1 MKKILNALFLTL
13 LAVFTFSSCSDVP
26 APYDILGEG
35 DAPGVVG
42 DGTKENPYNIEA
54 AQQKQ
59 DGSIAWVQGYIVGAI
74 ENVYDDKGEFAGNK
88 ASFTAPFNI
97 TSNVLIA
104 ESPDETNESK
114 CLPVKIKNGSDLANA
129 LNLKDHPDN
138 KGGLLLIQGELNKGF
153 GKAALINTTAAV
165 FNNQPIGEEQG
176 GEEPEPPVGNVTFF
190 EETFASDKGSFT
202 IEDKTR
208 PAKVEEIWKWESYTP
223 EAGGTTSTYM
233 KASAFISATEKEASE
248 SWLISPAVDLT
259 KATSASLTFEHAHKF
274 CGDPTKELT
283 VWVKESTASDWTQV
297 TIPTYGTNSDWKF
310 VSSGNINLSSYV
322 GKNIQFAFKYMSTT
336 SDVGTW
342 EVRNVKVT
350 GEGEGGEEPTPPVE
364 GTKIFVETF
373 GTITANTDV
382 EGYKGWDNSDLIFSV
397 NNSKVN
403 LRTSLHKTEANRTES
418 TAKISNIWFP
428 NAGDNVFTI
437 SNINAEGYNKFVLYY
452 EEAANTYNVGSTIDL
467 SVLKIKFNGTEVVAD
482 SKVVTAQV
490 EKDDANIFYEM
501 QVELN
506 VDGTVNSTLEF
517 SALAADNTLG
527 LRLANIRLYAI
538 GEGGGGTE
546 PEPVGSELFIS
557 EYVESFKGNN
567 KYVEIYN
574 PTSEVIDLSGY
585 SLKMN
590 TNGKKEGEEIVWT
603 SIHNKAFTGTIEPGH
618 VVVFANNQA
627 VNYAGTVVKC
637 SAMTFNGD
645 DAIGLFKGETLI
657 DLMGTPG
664 VQDKFG
670 ENVVLRRV
678 ATVTNPNTI
687 YTLTEWSEIKL
698 TSADDDAG
706 VGISGLGSHTVE

>member
-42 DGTKENPYNIEA
+42 DGTKEKPYNIEA

-138 KGGLLLIQGELNKGF
+138 KGGLLLIQGELSKGF

-283 VWVKESTASDWTQV
+283 VWVKESTASDWIQV

-350 GEGEGGEEPTPPVE
+350 GEGEGGGTVEPSPTPIE
-364 GTKIFVETF
+364 GELIFTEKF
-373 GTITANTDV
+373 GSDV
-382 EGYKGWDNSDLIFSV
+382 EANILGSTTAIANFTHWDNNYSYSATTADIRAIAH
-397 NNSKVN
+397 
-403 LRTSLHKTEANRTES
+403 RTPENTEES
-418 TAKISNIWFP
+418 RKINNIWFP
-428 NAGDNVFTI
+428 ANKAGEFLI
-437 SNINAEGYNKFVLYY
+437 SNINATGYTKFIVVY
-452 EEAANTYNVGSTIDL
+452 EIASNVYKTTEIDDL
-467 SVLKIKFNGTEVVAD
+467 NHLKLTFNDQEVTPVSKEVVGNG
-482 SKVVTAQV
+482 KVSG
-490 EKDDANIFYEM
+490 IFHEM
-501 QVELN
+501 QVEIS
-506 VDGTVNSTLEF
+506 VVGTDNSTLKF
-517 SALAADNTLG
+517 STNGTDNAFG
-527 LRLANIRLYAI
+527 IRLYNIRLYATEKS
-538 GEGGGGTE
+538 GEE
-546 PEPVGSELFIS
+546 PKPEEADGSEAHPYSVEDVITLNS
-557 EYVESFKGNN
+557 TKKGPYYVKG
-567 KYVEIYN
+567 Y
-574 PTSEVIDLSGY
+574 
-585 SLKMN
+585 
-590 TNGKKEGEEIVWT
+590 IV
-603 SIHNKAFTGTIEPGH
+603 G
-618 VVVFANNQA
+618 FANNGSMTEKNLQFE
-627 VNYAGTVVKC
+627 NFAGDTNLLLADSPTETAPEKLIPVELPK
-637 SAMTFNGD
+637 SPATWRTTW
-645 DAIGLFKGETLI
+645 GLK
-657 DLMGTPG
+657 
-664 VQDKFG
+664 
-670 ENVVLRRV
+670 
-678 ATVTNPNTI
+678 TNPTNKGKLVLIQANLEKYFSVPGLKGPVTI
-687 YTLTEWSEIKL
+687 TEI
-698 TSADDDAG
+698 
-706 VGISGLGSHTVE
+706 